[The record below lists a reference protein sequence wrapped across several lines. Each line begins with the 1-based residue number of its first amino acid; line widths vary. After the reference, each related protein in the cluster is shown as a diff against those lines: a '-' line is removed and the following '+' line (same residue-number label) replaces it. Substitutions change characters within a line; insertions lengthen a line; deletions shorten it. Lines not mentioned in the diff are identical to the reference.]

1 MKLLRSIYFHSRFF
15 IIGLLVMSLFLIAVF
30 VPQAETIAFFAL
42 GIYGGLIITD
52 LAMLFSSRKGV
63 EAERIMAAR
72 FSNGDEN
79 PVRIRLKNHYK
90 HKINLRVI
98 DELPPQFQIRD
109 FNYMVKNLA
118 PGQGKEFS
126 YKLRPVSRGVYRF
139 GRINVFV
146 KSRLGLLERRFFL
159 PAETDVAVYPSFHR
173 LKDIELLSFAEMR
186 NLLGLKKI
194 RHIGYNKEFE
204 QVKDYVIGDEIKH
217 INWKATARK
226 NQLMVNQFQDEKS
239 QHIYA
244 IIDMGRNM
252 KMPFNG
258 MTLLDYSINAAL
270 ALSQIILKNTDRAGL
285 ITYNRKVHSALAAE
299 KRNNQLQLM
308 LETLYQQKT
317 RFAESS
323 LEQVYSFIKNHVTQR
338 SLLIFFINFESTYS
352 LKRYLPMFIQ
362 LHKNHLVLLV
372 SFKNTDLEKVS
383 KAPAQSLE
391 EVYLKT
397 VSEQFLFEKRMF
409 LKELRRYGI
418 QTLYT
423 APENLTINTINKY
436 LEIKARGML

>member
-1 MKLLRSIYFHSRFF
+1 VKLLRSIYFHSRFF

-63 EAERIMAAR
+63 VAERIMAAR

>member
-1 MKLLRSIYFHSRFF
+1 VKLLRSIYFHSRFF

-42 GIYGGLIITD
+42 GIYGGLIVTD
-52 LAMLFSSRKGV
+52 LVMLFSSRKGV

-126 YKLRPVSRGVYRF
+126 YKLRAVSRGVYRF

>member
-1 MKLLRSIYFHSRFF
+1 VKLLRSIYFHSRFF